1 MNDAKL
7 FFEGRTLLLP
17 TKHGKERVLAPIL
30 EKGLGVQVVVADVDT
45 DVLGT
50 FSGEIERTLDPV
62 SAALAKCRLAFERF
76 GADLAVASEGSFG
89 PDPFVGMV
97 PVNEELLVLL
107 DDRERLQIQVAVRS
121 TDTNFNAAEVTNRYQ
136 LEQFATQVQFPSHA
150 LILRQGEGSLNKL
163 HKGITQWDALF
174 SLFDQ
179 LRAEHDS
186 VWVETD
192 MRAHLNPS
200 RMDVIASAAH
210 RLVARIQSACTAC
223 GAPGFGITE
232 QVSGLPCDWCGT
244 ATRAELYAISEC
256 QRCGYRQEDW
266 YRKGRKTEDPA
277 YCERCNP

>member
-1 MNDAKL
+1 MNDSKL

-30 EKGLGVQVVVADVDT
+30 EKALGVRLVVADIDT
-45 DVLGT
+45 DALGT

-62 SAALAKCRLAFERF
+62 SAALAKSRLAIERF

-107 DDRERLQIQVAVRS
+107 DDKERLQIQVAVRS
-121 TDTNFNAAEVTNRYQ
+121 TDTNFSASEIVNRHQ
-136 LEQFATQVQFPSHA
+136 LEQFANKTQFPSHA
-150 LILRQGEGSLNKL
+150 LILRQSEGSLKNL
-163 HKGITQWDALF
+163 HKGITQWDELYSIF
-174 SLFDQ
+174 ELI
-179 LRAEHDS
+179 RAEHGS
-186 VWVETD
+186 AWVETD

-200 RMDVIASAAH
+200 RMDIIASAAH
-210 RLVARIQSACTAC
+210 RLVERIQSTCTAC
-223 GAPGFGITE
+223 GAPGFGITK

-244 ATRAELYAISEC
+244 ATRAELYAVSEC
-256 QRCGYRQEDW
+256 QRCGYSQEDW
-266 YRKGRKTEDPA
+266 FRKGRKTEDPA